1 MQLLEVLMYAVI
13 TTGGK
18 QYRVQAGDVLQVE
31 KINPPVDLGQEI
43 EIHDVLMIG
52 GEKSYVGAPTLKDA
66 KVTVVVTKQAKTRK
80 VFVFKKKRRQGYRKF
95 KTHRQEFTELFVKAI
110 TTPDGKTE
118 VTDLQAN
125 VVDVAAQRE
134 AHVQAKRD
142 EKLARLSK
150 DKSVTEEAAPK
161 KAAAPKKKAKVVKK
175 AVQGTAPKRKTAAKK
190 AVKKT
195 AKKAAKK

>member
-1 MQLLEVLMYAVI
+1 
-13 TTGGK
+13 
-18 QYRVQAGDVLQVE
+18 E

-43 EIHDVLMIG
+43 IIHDVLMIG

-80 VFVFKKKRRQGYRKF
+80 VFVFKKKRRNGYRKF

-118 VTDLQAN
+118 ATDLEATI
-125 VVDVAAQRE
+125 VDMEAKRE
-134 AHVQAKRD
+134 GQIQAKK
-142 EKLARLSK
+142 EAKLASLSREK
-150 DKSVTEEAAPK
+150 NTEEEVVSK
-161 KAAAPKKKAKVVKK
+161 KVAAPKKKAK
-175 AVQGTAPKRKTAAKK
+175 AAPKKPVKGMTSKKKTAKK

>member
-1 MQLLEVLMYAVI
+1 MYAVI
-13 TTGGK
+13 STGGK

-43 EIHDVLMIG
+43 IIHDVLMIG

-80 VFVFKKKRRQGYRKF
+80 VFVFKKKRRNGYRKF

-118 VTDLQAN
+118 ATDLEATI
-125 VVDVAAQRE
+125 VDMEAKRE
-134 AHVQAKRD
+134 GQIQAKK
-142 EKLARLSK
+142 EAKLASLSREK
-150 DKSVTEEAAPK
+150 NTEEEVVSK
-161 KAAAPKKKAKVVKK
+161 KVAAPKKKAK
-175 AVQGTAPKRKTAAKK
+175 AAPKKPVKGMTSKKKTAKK